1 MQFADLAILAREP
14 PTHVERNTQMRPI
27 NVRRSM
33 IAALG
38 AAAVVA
44 GTVVP
49 AYAAPVALEEG
60 TPGDAAAAV
69 EQPAAEDSAPA
80 TEDPAA
86 DDQDGEEGP
95 VASWKHNDKGWWF
108 DLGDGDYAKD
118 EQVEI
123 DDQIYRFDSD
133 GYMVTGWH
141 KEEAGWEYFT
151 LNGQQIFGWASWN
164 GSWYFLSPENGIMQ
178 TSWINVDGTWY
189 YLHHSGAMATGWV
202 KLGADWYYLNESGA
216 MVTGWAEINGSWF
229 YMDDNGAM
237 VTGIQT
243 IDGKRHLFHDSGAW
257 AGQL

>member
-1 MQFADLAILAREP
+1 
-14 PTHVERNTQMRPI
+14 MRPI
-27 NVRRSM
+27 NARRTM

-69 EQPAAEDSAPA
+69 EQPAAEDPAPATDEKPGAEDPATDEKPA

-86 DDQDGEEGP
+86 DDEDGEEGP

-164 GSWYFLSPENGIMQ
+164 GS
-178 TSWINVDGTWY
+178 
-189 YLHHSGAMATGWV
+189 
-202 KLGADWYYLNESGA
+202 
-216 MVTGWAEINGSWF
+216 
-229 YMDDNGAM
+229 
-237 VTGIQT
+237 
-243 IDGKRHLFHDSGAW
+243 
-257 AGQL
+257 

>member
-1 MQFADLAILAREP
+1 
-14 PTHVERNTQMRPI
+14 MRPI
-27 NVRRSM
+27 NARRTM

-49 AYAAPVALEEG
+49 AYAAPVTLEEG
-60 TPGDAAAAV
+60 TPGDAAAV

-80 TEDPAA
+80 TDEKPATEDPAA
-86 DDQDGEEGP
+86 DGEDGEEGP

-141 KEEAGWEYFT
+141 QEEG
-151 LNGQQIFGWASWN
+151 GG
-164 GSWYFLSPENGIMQ
+164 
-178 TSWINVDGTWY
+178 
-189 YLHHSGAMATGWV
+189 
-202 KLGADWYYLNESGA
+202 
-216 MVTGWAEINGSWF
+216 
-229 YMDDNGAM
+229 
-237 VTGIQT
+237 
-243 IDGKRHLFHDSGAW
+243 
-257 AGQL
+257 

>member
-14 PTHVERNTQMRPI
+14 STHVERNTQMRPI

-44 GTVVP
+44 GTVVR

-69 EQPAAEDSAPA
+69 EQPAAEDPAPATDEKPA

-86 DDQDGEEGP
+86 DDEDGEEGP

-141 KEEAGWEYFT
+141 QEEGGWEYFT

-178 TSWINVDGTWY
+178 TNWINVDGTWY
-189 YLHHSGAMATGWV
+189 YLHHSGAMA
-202 KLGADWYYLNESGA
+202 
-216 MVTGWAEINGSWF
+216 TGWAEINGSWF